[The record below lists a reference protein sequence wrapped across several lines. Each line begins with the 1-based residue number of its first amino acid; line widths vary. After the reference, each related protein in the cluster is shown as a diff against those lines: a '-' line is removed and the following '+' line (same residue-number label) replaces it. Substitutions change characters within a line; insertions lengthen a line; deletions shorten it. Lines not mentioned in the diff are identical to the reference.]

1 MDHRDLGG
9 LANAQAGSRRQ
20 VHTVDSKRKQRW
32 VTVKDV
38 AEMLSTTPRTV
49 YRMIDSGEL
58 PGTKFGRSIRVPLDR
73 LERWLEQK
81 EQEAT
86 MENDYGKP

>member
-1 MDHRDLGG
+1 MDYRNSGG
-9 LANAQAGSRRQ
+9 STNAQANDRCEL
-20 VHTVDSKRKQRW
+20 HTVDSKRKQRW
-32 VTVKDV
+32 VTVQDV
-38 AEMLSTTPRTV
+38 AEMLSTSPRTV

>member
-1 MDHRDLGG
+1 
-9 LANAQAGSRRQ
+9 
-20 VHTVDSKRKQRW
+20 
-32 VTVKDV
+32 
-38 AEMLSTTPRTV
+38 MLSTTPRTV

-58 PGTKFGRSIRVPLDR
+58 PGTKFGRSIRIPVDR

-86 MENDYGKP
+86 KENLYDKP

>member
-1 MDHRDLGG
+1 MDHQSLGG
-9 LANAQAGSRRQ
+9 SARGQTTNRCELHAVNPA
-20 VHTVDSKRKQRW
+20 RKQRW
-32 VTVKDV
+32 VTVQDV

-49 YRMIDSGEL
+49 YRMIASGEL

-81 EQEAT
+81 EQEAAKET
-86 MENDYGKP
+86 DYGKP